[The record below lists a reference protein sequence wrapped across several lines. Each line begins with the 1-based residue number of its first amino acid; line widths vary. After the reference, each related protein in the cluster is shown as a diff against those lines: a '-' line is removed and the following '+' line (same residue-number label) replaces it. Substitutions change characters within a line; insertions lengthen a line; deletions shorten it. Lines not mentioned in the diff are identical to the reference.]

1 MENLFLTSRG
11 FGITS
16 TSANYLANLAQ
27 EVILEKKL
35 ILENTSFLNSR
46 IITPLCPDGLDY
58 EHANFDLEGM
68 SKIINEI
75 GMMNTF
81 CAWMREGVKA
91 KEKALKKL
99 QDMTI
104 DEWAEM
110 MNVDLPEVPKE
121 AIVTEEDVL
130 DEMSLGERFRML
142 RAEAIAAA
150 FGKMIHK
157 EMPIS
162 EARRQLHYRKLNPA
176 EKTGLGQDITL
187 TVYSPAVDS
196 QEVDAAFVRLQ
207 NEQRQAEKELNSF
220 KFANAKKLAEKN
232 ADNQCNYTSAL
243 DDYKMA
249 KEALRSRFATY
260 VKEEA
265 ERIRNLKITVPDS
278 LMQTFDYLNNLGR

>member
-1 MENLFLTSRG
+1 MKNVFLTSNG

-58 EHANFDLEGM
+58 EHANFDLTAM
-68 SKIINEI
+68 SKIISEI

-81 CAWMREGVKA
+81 CAWMREGIKA
-91 KEKALKKL
+91 KEKALKEL
-99 QDMTI
+99 QNMTI
-104 DEWAEM
+104 VEWAEM
-110 MNVDLPEVPKE
+110 MNIDLPEEPEIKF
-121 AIVTEEDVL
+121 VTEDDVL
-130 DEMSLGERFRML
+130 DEMSLGERFCML
-142 RAEAIAAA
+142 RAEAVAAA

-176 EKTGLGQDITL
+176 EKTGVGQDITL
-187 TVYSPAVDS
+187 TIYSPAVDS
-196 QEVDAAFVRLQ
+196 QEVDAAFVKLQ

-220 KFANAKKLAEKN
+220 KFANARKLAEIN
-232 ADNQCNYTSAL
+232 AENQRNYTSAL
-243 DDYKMA
+243 DDYKVS

-260 VKEEA
+260 VKEET
-265 ERIRNLKITVPDS
+265 ERISNLKITIPDS